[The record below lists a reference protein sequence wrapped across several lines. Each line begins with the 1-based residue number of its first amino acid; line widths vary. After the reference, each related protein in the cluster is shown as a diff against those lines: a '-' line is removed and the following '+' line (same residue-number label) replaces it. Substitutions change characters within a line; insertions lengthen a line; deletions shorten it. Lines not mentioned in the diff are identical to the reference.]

1 MTVEILDAGALRRVA
16 VGDDLLRLRVRGL
29 GAAYVLTLDART
41 IPNPTRGALE
51 ATARAP
57 RLGPPVAADAVLWAP
72 MPPRLQD
79 HADIT
84 VVNLSACGGVLPG
97 THARWTDPL
106 NRNGT
111 ADAERRI
118 GRLLRALARDLRQFA
133 APAARLALATD
144 LDAPGAVRM
153 VPVSDGPALTL
164 GGPRLTVAR
173 VAGPGAP
180 LVETIVTDQGLGRR
194 QVIEPISVDLTF
206 TITGTARSA
215 TELLSLMAAVAT
227 FIARTRWL
235 ELRAFPLNPA
245 SPLLRWD
252 LDAETALTAE
262 VTGGVHLFRACVR
275 VRDVALPWASPT
287 DTAAG

>member
-1 MTVEILDAGALRRVA
+1 MTVEILDAGALRGVA
-16 VGDDLLRLRVRGL
+16 VGDDLLRLHVRGL
-29 GAAYVLTLDART
+29 AAAYVLTLDARA
-41 IPNPTRGALE
+41 IPNPTRVIL
-51 ATARAP
+51 AP
-57 RLGPPVAADAVLWAP
+57 PSSGPRMGPHGVADTVLWAP

-84 VVNLSACGGVLPG
+84 LVNLSAAGGVQPG
-97 THARWTDPL
+97 THTRWTDTL
-106 NRNGT
+106 TRNG
-111 ADAERRI
+111 ASDGERRI
-118 GRLLRALARDLRQFA
+118 GRLVRTLARDLRQFA

-153 VPVSDGPALTL
+153 VPISDGPALTL

-173 VAGPGAP
+173 AAAPGAP
-180 LVETIVTDQGLGRR
+180 LIETIVTTDGLGRR
-194 QVIEPISVDLTF
+194 PVEAPVSADLTF
-206 TITGTARSA
+206 TITGTARGA

-235 ELRAFPLNPA
+235 ELRAFPHNPA

-275 VRDVALPWASPT
+275 VRDVAMPWASPT
-287 DTAAG
+287 DTAAS

>member
-1 MTVEILDAGALRRVA
+1 MTVEILAAGALRGVA
-16 VGDDLLRLRVRGL
+16 VGDDLLRLHVRGL
-29 GAAYVLTLDART
+29 ASAYVLTLDART
-41 IPNPTRGALE
+41 IPNPTRVALE
-51 ATARAP
+51 ATSQTP
-57 RLGPPVAADAVLWAP
+57 RLGAPAAADTVLWAP

-84 VVNLSACGGVLPG
+84 VVNLSAGGGVVPG
-97 THARWTDPL
+97 THARWTDPIT
-106 NRNGT
+106 RNGT
-111 ADAERRI
+111 ADGERRI

-173 VAGPGAP
+173 VATPGAP
-180 LVETIVTDQGLGRR
+180 LIETILTDQGLGRR
-194 QVIEPISVDLTF
+194 PVNEPVSADLTF

-235 ELRAFPLNPA
+235 ELRAFPHNPA

>member
-1 MTVEILDAGALRRVA
+1 MTVEILDAGALRGVA
-16 VGDDLLRLRVRGL
+16 IGDDLLRLRVRGL

-41 IPNPTRGALE
+41 IPNPTRVALE
-51 ATARAP
+51 ATASAP
-57 RLGPPVAADAVLWAP
+57 RLGPPIAADTVLWAP

-79 HADIT
+79 YADIT
-84 VVNLSACGGVLPG
+84 VVNLSAGGGVLPG
-97 THARWTDPL
+97 THARWTDPIH
-106 NRNGT
+106 RNGT

-173 VAGPGAP
+173 VATPGAP

-194 QVIEPISVDLTF
+194 PLNEPVSADLTF

-235 ELRAFPLNPA
+235 ELRAFPHNPA

-262 VTGGVHLFRACVR
+262 VSGGVHLFRACVR